1 MSLNKEAICLCLRD
15 NIVKG
20 DFQQSA
26 FETKRGDSFKV
37 FVRALLTIKPTLD
50 QLHSMA
56 LNAIAHFTL

>member
-26 FETKRGDSFKV
+26 FETGRGDSFKV

-50 QLHSMA
+50 QLH
-56 LNAIAHFTL
+56 